1 MTRVPWTALLASL
14 LAFGWQPSA
23 GRDADRADEPLA
35 VVVNRANPAENV
47 SLAELRR
54 MYRGQR
60 SRWAG
65 GRRVTVLMRD
75 PGTPE
80 REAILDALY
89 GMDEDEYS
97 RSVLQGL
104 FAGQTAEAPRTLS
117 SANGVLRFVFNAP
130 GAIGYVRLSDVDGS
144 VRVLRVDGHAPQ
156 DAGYPLAVA
165 VQ

>member
-14 LAFGWQPSA
+14 LALAWQPTA
-23 GRDADRADEPLA
+23 RDADHTEEPMA
-35 VVVNRANPAENV
+35 IVVNRANPAENV

-80 REAILDALY
+80 REAIIDALY
-89 GMDEDEYS
+89 GMDESEYS
-97 RSVLQGL
+97 RSVLQGI

-117 SANGVLRFVFNAP
+117 SANGVMRFVFNAP

-144 VRVLRVDGHAPQ
+144 VRVLRVDGRAPQ
-156 DAGYPLAVA
+156 DAGYPFSVA